1 MGPGE
6 RAVADDPA
14 KTATVT
20 RPAATINANTLRLA
34 RLLISHRY
42 YDHPAPPSHNPLGDS
57 LLHRATNS
65 GARGVDHH
73 ANIRSMEFG
82 FTVTQ
87 HEPTRPWIV
96 VGREPR
102 TVTLADDVNFFDW
115 AREHWPAPRWT
126 VQLDPWQLTH
136 N

>member
-1 MGPGE
+1 MSFPVCAAVKILVVGTLKVLGTEVRGCRWDRGE

-57 LLHRATNS
+57 LLHRAV
-65 GARGVDHH
+65 AV
-73 ANIRSMEFG
+73 A
-82 FTVTQ
+82 
-87 HEPTRPWIV
+87 
-96 VGREPR
+96 
-102 TVTLADDVNFFDW
+102 
-115 AREHWPAPRWT
+115 
-126 VQLDPWQLTH
+126 
-136 N
+136 